1 MSDAF
6 QPRNE
11 RELSETLR
19 GCSAQSRRVRL
30 SGGGLVA
37 KDPSEKSLGVWL
49 FGITGVVE
57 IREDDL
63 VATARAGISIADLD
77 SELRSR
83 GRRFPL
89 RPHDV
94 GERATVGG
102 VFAAGAD
109 GLRARLGFRARD
121 MLLGARAVLPSGE
134 VVFVGAKVVKSV
146 AGYDVCK
153 SLVGSRG
160 CLAALSELT
169 FRVEAVP
176 EAGATLVGAFAR
188 RVEAHAAVAAIDS
201 QAMQASGLVVSKQ
214 GDGFRVDAL
223 FEGPR
228 AAVIET
234 SRRMLKLGFQHEAGD
249 WDRLTS
255 LAAVDPKPPLVRA
268 SLRASRAA
276 PLDCVPPAADAF
288 VVDVLRGR
296 CVAHVPAPELTLAT
310 EPARAGDALLERVR
324 LAFDPASIFEPGRG
338 LAVS

>member
-19 GCSAQSRRVRL
+19 GCTQQKRPVRL

-37 KDPSEKSLGVWL
+37 RDPAEKSLGVWL

-63 VATARAGISIADLD
+63 VATARAGVSVADLD
-77 SELRSR
+77 SALRER

-121 MLLGARAVLPSGE
+121 LLLGARAVLASGE

-153 SLVGSRG
+153 ALVGSRG

-169 FRVEAVP
+169 FRIEAVP
-176 EAGATLVGAFAR
+176 EAGATLVHRCAT
-188 RVEAHAAVAAIDS
+188 RVEAHAAIAAADAA
-201 QAMQASGLVVSKQ
+201 AMQPSGLVASKEN
-214 GDGFRVDAL
+214 DGFRVDVL

-234 SRRMLKLGFQHEAGD
+234 SRRFLKLGFQHEPGE

-255 LAAVDPKPPLVRA
+255 LAAVEPKSPARRIV
-268 SLRASRAA
+268 SRASRAA
-276 PLDCVPPAADAF
+276 PLDAVPLDADAF

-296 CVAHVPAPELTLAT
+296 AFAHVPSGE
-310 EPARAGDALLERVR
+310 EPPRALDPLLDRVR
-324 LAFDPASIFEPGRG
+324 RAFDPEGVFEPGRG
-338 LAVS
+338 LGAP

>member
-19 GCSAQSRRVRL
+19 GCSAQGRRVRL
-30 SGGGLVA
+30 SGGGLIA

-57 IREDDL
+57 IRPDDL
-63 VATARAGISIADLD
+63 VATARAGVSVADLD
-77 SELRSR
+77 GELRSQ

-109 GLRARLGFRARD
+109 GLRARLGMRARD
-121 MLLGARAVLPSGE
+121 MLLGARAVLPSGD

-153 SLVGSRG
+153 ALVGSRG

-176 EAGATLVGAFAR
+176 EAGATLVGAFADR
-188 RVEAHAAVAAIDS
+188 AAAHAAVVAADS
-201 QAMQASGLVVSKQ
+201 QAMQPSGLVASKQ
-214 GDGFRVDAL
+214 GDAFRVDAL

-228 AAVIET
+228 AAVVET
-234 SRRMLKLGFQHEAGD
+234 SRRMLKLGFKHEPGD
-249 WDRLTS
+249 WERLTS
-255 LAAVDPKPPLVRA
+255 LAAVEPKPPLVRA
-268 SLRASRAA
+268 TLRASRAA
-276 PLDCVPPAADAF
+276 PLDSVPEGAAAF

-296 CVAHVPAPELTLAT
+296 CVAHVPARD
-310 EPARAGDALLERVR
+310 EPPRPADPLLERVR
-324 LAFDPASIFEPGRG
+324 LAFDPASILEPGRG
-338 LAVS
+338 LVAP

>member
-1 MSDAF
+1 VSDAF

-11 RELSETLR
+11 RELAETLR
-19 GCSAQSRRVRL
+19 GCAAQGRRARL

-37 KDPSEKSLGVWL
+37 KDPSPTSLGVWL
-49 FGITGVVE
+49 FGLTGFVE
-57 IREDDL
+57 IRADDL
-63 VATARAGISIADLD
+63 VATARAGTAVADLD
-77 SELRSR
+77 SELRVH

-121 MLLGARAVLPSGE
+121 VLLGARAALPGGE
-134 VVFVGAKVVKSV
+134 VVSVGAKVVKSV

-153 SLVGSRG
+153 ALVGSRG
-160 CLAALSELT
+160 CLAALTELT

-176 EAGATLVGAFAR
+176 EAGATMVGVFAGR
-188 RVEAHAAVAAIDS
+188 AEAHAAVAAVDS
-201 QAMQASGLVVSKQ
+201 QPMQASGLVLSKQ
-214 GDGFRVDAL
+214 DGGYRVDAL

-234 SRRMLKLGFQHEAGD
+234 SRRMLKVGFKHEGGD
-249 WDRLTS
+249 WERLTS
-255 LAAVDPKPPLVRA
+255 LAAVDPKPPLVRV
-268 SLRASRAA
+268 SVRASRAA
-276 PLDCVPPAADAF
+276 PLDAVPLDADAF

-296 CVAHVPAPELTLAT
+296 CTAHVPARE
-310 EPARAGDALLERVR
+310 EPARAVDPLLERVR
-324 LAFDPASIFEPGRG
+324 RAFDPDGVLEPGRG
-338 LAVS
+338 LAST

>member
-1 MSDAF
+1 MTGTGAF

-19 GCSAQSRRVRL
+19 GCSSERRRVRL

-37 KDPSEKSLGVWL
+37 KDASEKALGVWL
-49 FGITGVVE
+49 FGITGIVD
-57 IREDDL
+57 IREADL
-63 VATARAGISIADLD
+63 VATARAGVAIADID
-77 SELRSR
+77 SALRER

-94 GERATVGG
+94 GERATLGG

-121 MLLGARAVLPSGE
+121 FLLGARAVLHSGD
-134 VVFVGAKVVKSV
+134 VVFVGSKVVKSV
-146 AGYDVCK
+146 SGYDVCK
-153 SLVGSRG
+153 ALVGSRG
-160 CLAALSELT
+160 CLAALTELT

-176 EAGATLVGAFAR
+176 EAGATLVGTFTT

-201 QAMQASGLVVSKQ
+201 QAMQASGLVASKD

-228 AAVIET
+228 AAVIDT
-234 SRRMLKLGFQHEAGD
+234 SRRMLKLGFRHDPGD

-255 LAAVDPKPPLVRA
+255 LAAVEPKAPLVRVV
-268 SLRASRAA
+268 SRAARAA
-276 PLDCVPPAADAF
+276 PLDSVPAGAEAF

-296 CVAHVPAPELTLAT
+296 AVAHVVPTTPPVVTVD
-310 EPARAGDALLERVR
+310 PLLERVR
-324 LAFDPASIFEPGRG
+324 RAFDPDRIFEPGRG
-338 LAVS
+338 LGAL